1 MAAQMP
7 PVARSTF
14 VTVLAWIFIAL
25 AGFATFISILQNIMI
40 AFVFPM
46 AQMQA
51 AATQQGAP
59 WFAAWMIQH
68 FQLFFLLFLVASASC
83 LAAAI
88 GLLRRKNW
96 ARLLFIA
103 LMLLGIA
110 WNVAGLVL
118 GAFFLSSFPF
128 GQAFPGRSSGGG
140 PLPGHVQGHVRHQ
153 RDRRRGVHVPVRL
166 DHQAAR
172 VRGRPARIRRGEL
185 TIPAQ
190 IEDDH
195 PWLWV
200 R

>member
-1 MAAQMP
+1 MAAQTP

-14 VTVLAWIFIAL
+14 VTVLAWIFIML

-51 AATQQGAP
+51 AAAEQKAP

-68 FQLFFLLFLVASASC
+68 FQVFFLFFLVVSASC

-88 GLLRRKNW
+88 GLLRRRNW

-103 LMLLGIA
+103 LMALGIA
-110 WNVAGLVL
+110 WNLGGLVL

-128 GQAFPGRSSGGG
+128 SQAIPA
-140 PLPGHVQGHVRHQ
+140 GHPEFANFQIMFKVMFAINVVIVVAFTCLFGWIIKRLASEGVR
-153 RDRRRGVHVPVRL
+153 REFGAL
-166 DHQAAR
+166 
-172 VRGRPARIRRGEL
+172 RPA
-185 TIPAQ
+185 
-190 IEDDH
+190 
-195 PWLWV
+195 
-200 R
+200 

>member
-128 GQAFPGRSSGGG
+128 GQAFPA
-140 PLPGHVQGHVRHQ
+140 GHPEAAHFQVMFKVMFAINVIVVVAFTCLFGWIIKRLASEGVR
-153 RDRRRGVHVPVRL
+153 REFAV
-166 DHQAAR
+166 AS
-172 VRGRPARIRRGEL
+172 
-185 TIPAQ
+185 
-190 IEDDH
+190 
-195 PWLWV
+195 
-200 R
+200 